1 MSKQKLQ
8 SGVVVSNNMD
18 KSIVVKVERKVKHPI
33 YKKTIKRSK
42 KFVTHDE
49 NNECKIGDLVEIA
62 ECRPLSKRK
71 RFRLYKRAQ

>member
-49 NNECKIGDLVEIA
+49 KNECKIGDLVEIA

>member
-1 MSKQKLQ
+1 MSKLKLQ
-8 SGVVVSNNMD
+8 SGVVVSDNMD

-42 KFVTHDE
+42 KFITHDE

>member
-1 MSKQKLQ
+1 MSKLKLQ
-8 SGVVVSNNMD
+8 SGIVVSNNMD
-18 KSIVVKVERKVKHPI
+18 KSVVVKVERKVKHQI

-42 KFVTHDE
+42 KYVTHDE
-49 NNECKIGDLVEIA
+49 NNECNIGDLVEIA

>member
-1 MSKQKLQ
+1 MSKLKLQ
-8 SGVVVSNNMD
+8 SGVVVSDNMD

-71 RFRLYKRAQ
+71 RFRLYRRAQ

>member
-1 MSKQKLQ
+1 MSKLKLQ
-8 SGVVVSNNMD
+8 SGVVVSNNLD

-49 NNECKIGDLVEIA
+49 KNECKIGDLVEIA